1 MVMAFATLGLAQV
14 CVAVFS
20 WQTREVDNR
29 RDLVAS
35 TVQCHVTLMPSAHST
50 SPAGCPSCFRAW
62 HGWPTLPPSTRPL
75 PVGCRSRYSRA
86 GPLAAPDVRRVTQR
100 TVVLYVGVWMV
111 DRCRGTAPTTTRATL
126 RPPVRRRAVVPC
138 GKQAVGCI
146 RYRESSQNNALILN
160 TTVTNL
166 MLCLLVGFFK
176 VQSHNTQPVATCR
189 NLLQPVATC
198 CNLSQPVAT
207 CRNLLQP
214 VATCCNLLR
223 HSATRCNTPFNRA
236 NYCDTLQ
243 RGANPILCAASSSAP
258 APRRPHCDDSFRAT
272 RCRGRA
278 GGRGSERGC
287 EGAKEGDG
295 IFGSAVRVQAGS
307 EWVPHWRILILRC
320 ILLWQTCGP
329 T

>member
-1 MVMAFATLGLAQV
+1 
-14 CVAVFS
+14 
-20 WQTREVDNR
+20 
-29 RDLVAS
+29 
-35 TVQCHVTLMPSAHST
+35 VQCHVTLMPSAHST

-166 MLCLLVGFFK
+166 MLCLLVGCFK
-176 VQSHNTQPVATCR
+176 VQSHNTQPVATCC
-189 NLLQPVATC
+189 NLLQPVAT
-198 CNLSQPVAT
+198 L
-207 CRNLLQP
+207 
-214 VATCCNLLR
+214 
-223 HSATRCNTPFNRA
+223 
-236 NYCDTLQ
+236 CDTVQ
-243 RGANPILCAASSSAP
+243 HRSIAQIIATHCNAVRIRYCALP
-258 APRRPHCDDSFRAT
+258 PHRRLHHAVLAVTTRFVPHAVA
-272 RCRGRA
+272 GERA
-278 GGRGSERGC
+278 GGVAR
-287 EGAKEGDG
+287 EGA
-295 IFGSAVRVQAGS
+295 RVQGREMVSLARRCECRLARNGS
-307 EWVPHWRILILRC
+307 R
-320 ILLWQTCGP
+320 TGAS
-329 T
+329 

>member
-1 MVMAFATLGLAQV
+1 
-14 CVAVFS
+14 
-20 WQTREVDNR
+20 
-29 RDLVAS
+29 
-35 TVQCHVTLMPSAHST
+35 VQCHVTLMPSAHST
-50 SPAGCPSCFRAW
+50 SPAGCPSCFRTW
-62 HGWPTLPPSTRPL
+62 HGWPTLPPSRRPL
-75 PVGCRSRYSRA
+75 SVGCRSRYSWA

-111 DRCRGTAPTTTRATL
+111 DRCHGTAPTTTSATL

-176 VQSHNTQPVATCR
+176 VQSHNTQPVATCCD
-189 NLLQPVATC
+189 T
-198 CNLSQPVAT
+198 
-207 CRNLLQP
+207 
-214 VATCCNLLR
+214 LR
-223 HSATRCNTPFNRA
+223 HGATPFNRA
-236 NYCDTLQ
+236 NHCDTLQ

-258 APRRPHCDDSFRAT
+258 APRRLHCDDSFRAT
-272 RCRGRA
+272 RSRGRA
-278 GGRGSERGC
+278 GGRGSERWC
-287 EGAKEGDG
+287 EGAREGDG